1 MFVAPNGNR
10 CRIVVIEGPD
20 KMGKATQSALLLA
33 SLALQERKD
42 DTPLRVTQQEIA
54 AQDGITYDKIYKMLE
69 TGDATKFPAT
79 FQAFH
84 TSNRLIWQAQ
94 QLPKLASKFD
104 VLILDRWTIS
114 SWVYGLASGVDED
127 EIQCLCED
135 LIKPDLVFVFLGA
148 SFKTPERPDDCYE
161 ADTGFQEK
169 VRELY
174 GSWVV
179 RNRDV
184 AIGVDANRP
193 REVIAEE
200 LLTHCKERL
209 RLD

>member
-1 MFVAPNGNR
+1 MFVAPNGNK
-10 CRIVVIEGPD
+10 CSVVVIEGPD

-33 SLALQERKD
+33 NLAMVNKPNGD
-42 DTPLRVTQQEIA
+42 PLRVTQQEIA
-54 AQDGITYDKIYKMLE
+54 AQDGITYDKIYKMLK
-69 TGDATKFPAT
+69 TGDASRFPAT

-94 QLPKLASKFD
+94 QLPKLGSKYD

-114 SWVYGLASGVDED
+114 SWVYGRASGVDED

-135 LIKPDLVFVFLGA
+135 LIKPDLVFTFLGS

-161 ADTGFQEK
+161 ADNSFQER

-174 GSWVV
+174 GTWVV

-184 AIGVDANRP
+184 AIGVDANRSK
-193 REVIAEE
+193 EVIAEE
-200 LLTHCKERL
+200 LLNHCKERL
-209 RLD
+209 RL